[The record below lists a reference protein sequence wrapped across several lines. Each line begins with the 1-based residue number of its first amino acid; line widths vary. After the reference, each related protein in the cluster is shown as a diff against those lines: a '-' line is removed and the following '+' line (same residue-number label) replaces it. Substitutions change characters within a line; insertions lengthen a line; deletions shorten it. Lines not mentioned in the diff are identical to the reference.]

1 MSLLSM
7 LSYSRPIMYSTAF
20 LLALVF
26 TPALAQPTAGEMAPT
41 EAEQVVNRISQ
52 RILKAADNYTS
63 AKKDPEQFFLEVEG
77 LLDEVVDFHIFARG
91 VMGSYVSRSAMAALP
106 VAARKER
113 EQQIERFATAF
124 RNNLVRAYGNAF
136 LSLQGTVQV
145 EIAGSTKKSSRIE
158 DVEQKISG
166 ATEQP
171 VIVRYRMMRDGESWR
186 LHNIAV
192 EKINLGKLYRS
203 QFHALAEKYDGDL
216 NRVIDGWV
224 STAEKDTV
232 KEQPLKEKKETAKS
246 QESSEAS
253 GEKNIAKSKTG
264 AKPAVSEKEK
274 P

>member
-7 LSYSRPIMYSTAF
+7 LSYFRPVMYWTVF
-20 LLALVF
+20 LLALVC
-26 TPALAQPTAGEMAPT
+26 TPALAQPTARETAPA
-41 EAEQVVNRISQ
+41 EAAQVVDRISQ

-63 AKKDPEQFFLEVEG
+63 AKKDPEQFFLEVEE

-124 RNNLVRAYGNAF
+124 RNSLVRAYGNAF
-136 LSLQGTVQV
+136 LSLQGKIQV
-145 EIAGSTKKSSRIE
+145 EIVGSTKKSNRTE

-171 VIVRYRMMRDGESWR
+171 ATVRYRMMRDGESWR
-186 LHNIAV
+186 LHNIAI

-203 QFHALAEKYDGDL
+203 QFHALAKKYDGDL

-232 KEQPLKEKKETAKS
+232 KEQQQEKKVTAKS
-246 QESSEAS
+246 QESRKTSEK
-253 GEKNIAKSKTG
+253 KNVAKSKAD
-264 AKPAVSEKEK
+264 AKPAVPAKEK